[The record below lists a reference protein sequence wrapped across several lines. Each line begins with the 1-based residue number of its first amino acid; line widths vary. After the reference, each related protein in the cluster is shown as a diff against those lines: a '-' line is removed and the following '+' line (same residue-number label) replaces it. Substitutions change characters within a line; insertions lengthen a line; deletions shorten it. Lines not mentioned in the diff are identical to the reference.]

1 MKKLLATILAL
12 VMALGL
18 CSVSWAAAPV
28 AYVAEIVGGN
38 QYATLQEA
46 IDAAGNNA
54 TIKMIDDS
62 DKIMDAI
69 TCAANKTLTIDLNGH
84 SFHGNEWAGHFTAA
98 IELRNPGVN
107 LTIKNGT
114 IASWH
119 YEALCVLAENCKVTL
134 ENVDLISNKSTSWD
148 TGRYGIATN
157 GSPSG
162 NQDSSAGL
170 QLTLKNCT
178 LTTNNTVPTVGIY
191 FPVRDT
197 DTQAAK
203 LEIIDTKITGFQ
215 TGVQVISGA
224 AVISGSKTEI
234 TGMGTTI
241 ENASSDGARFDGA
254 AVSIIDRE
262 GYGALKNIA
271 ISGGTFTAANSA
283 EAVKAYKLTT
293 AGNGY
298 FDNAQKIVTVS
309 GGTFSN
315 SVNPTYLADG
325 LKYEVYAGGKYSYFT
340 NINDAVAAA
349 TEDDIVEDFRSPRGD
364 GEDGYTVRLE
374 DNNAVVAQ
382 IHSFAT
388 SVSLPTLSKSGYTFK
403 GWKDAE
409 GKTYTSQYNI
419 PTASNGEIIP
429 PVSDAYVL
437 TAVWSANSY
446 YYYAP
451 TTTDTKTDSPK
462 TFDAGVG
469 IYAVTALLSVTGMAW
484 AGKKRH

>member
-18 CSVSWAAAPV
+18 CSVAF
-28 AYVAEIVGGN
+28 
-38 QYATLQEA
+38 
-46 IDAAGNNA
+46 AAGENCTAADCQHIAAIGDTHYDTLAEAVAALPTANVVDGAALPAQTEIKLLKPTNGGFDFGTSDGKRAVNAILNLNEKVLTLGPAIGSPNTETNGIRVLAYSKLTIRDGVLKCSDEVSTDQKKVKVGVANYGDLTMTNVDLQSGNYLIWGINNRGNLVLEGNTKIATGTNSDTSDNPTLKRAAINNTPYDYFYDGVNA
-54 TIKMIDDS
+54 TINVADS
-62 DKIMDAI
+62 TVQVGKIVLNDESI
-69 TCAANKTLTIDLNGH
+69 STTVNTKGKTVLNL
-84 SFHGNEWAGHFTAA
+84 SAGQYGA
-98 IELRNPGVN
+98 IE
-107 LTIKNGT
+107 
-114 IASWH
+114 
-119 YEALCVLAENCKVTL
+119 
-134 ENVDLISNKSTSWD
+134 
-148 TGRYGIATN
+148 
-157 GSPSG
+157 
-162 NQDSSAGL
+162 
-170 QLTLKNCT
+170 
-178 LTTNNTVPTVGIY
+178 
-191 FPVRDT
+191 
-197 DTQAAK
+197 
-203 LEIIDTKITGFQ
+203 
-215 TGVQVISGA
+215 
-224 AVISGSKTEI
+224 KT
-234 TGMGTTI
+234 
-241 ENASSDGARFDGA
+241 SDGNGI
-254 AVSIIDRE
+254 V
-262 GYGALKNIA
+262 GNI
-271 ISGGTFTAANSA
+271 T
-283 EAVKAYKLTT
+283 
-293 AGNGY
+293 
-298 FDNAQKIVTVS
+298 

-374 DNNAVVAQ
+374 DNNAVVAR

-437 TAVWSANSY
+437 TAVWSSNSY

>member
-18 CSVSWAAAPV
+18 CSVAF
-28 AYVAEIVGGN
+28 
-38 QYATLQEA
+38 
-46 IDAAGNNA
+46 AAGENCTAADCQHIAAIGDTHYDTLAEAVAALPTANVVDGAALPAQTEIKLLKPTNGGFDFGTSDGKRAVNAILNLNEKVLTLGPAIGSPNTETNGIRVLAYSKLTIRDGVLKCSDEVSTDQKKVKVGVANYGDLTMTNVDLQSGNYLIWGINNRGNLVLEGNTKIATGTNSDTSDNPTLKRAAINNTPYDYFYDGVNA
-54 TIKMIDDS
+54 TINVADS
-62 DKIMDAI
+62 TVQVGKIVLNDESI
-69 TCAANKTLTIDLNGH
+69 STTVNTKGKTVLNL
-84 SFHGNEWAGHFTAA
+84 SAGQYGA
-98 IELRNPGVN
+98 IE
-107 LTIKNGT
+107 
-114 IASWH
+114 
-119 YEALCVLAENCKVTL
+119 
-134 ENVDLISNKSTSWD
+134 
-148 TGRYGIATN
+148 
-157 GSPSG
+157 
-162 NQDSSAGL
+162 
-170 QLTLKNCT
+170 
-178 LTTNNTVPTVGIY
+178 
-191 FPVRDT
+191 
-197 DTQAAK
+197 
-203 LEIIDTKITGFQ
+203 
-215 TGVQVISGA
+215 
-224 AVISGSKTEI
+224 KT
-234 TGMGTTI
+234 
-241 ENASSDGARFDGA
+241 SDGNGI
-254 AVSIIDRE
+254 V
-262 GYGALKNIA
+262 GNI
-271 ISGGTFTAANSA
+271 T
-283 EAVKAYKLTT
+283 
-293 AGNGY
+293 
-298 FDNAQKIVTVS
+298 

-315 SVNPTYLADG
+315 SVDLTYLADG

-374 DNNAVVAQ
+374 DNNAVVAR

-437 TAVWSANSY
+437 TAVWSSNSY

-451 TTTDTKTDSPK
+451 TTTDTKTGSPK